1 MLENS
6 HTQRADAISKTALV
20 GGLVD
25 LGLSVIKIVAGLL
38 WHSQA
43 LLADGLHSLS
53 DLLSD
58 GIVWWAG
65 RHAAQAPDQEHPY
78 GHGRYE
84 TLATLVLGVL
94 LLAVALGIGWDAG
107 KRLFLSGALL
117 RPELPALIA
126 VLVSILVKEW
136 LYWWTLGYA
145 RQVRS
150 ELLRANAWHHR
161 SDAISSIVVLV
172 GISGTL
178 AGLPYLD
185 AVAAILVAVMIAHI
199 AWGLGRRSIRE
210 LVDTG
215 LEAERLALIRETIDA
230 VDGVREIHRLRTRRH
245 GWQAALD
252 VHVLLA
258 DPRVSVSEGHMI
270 ALQVERRLI
279 SQVAEITDVTVHI
292 DPENDE
298 AEPTP
303 AALPTRPQVLERLER
318 LWAGIPETAQRRRTI
333 LHYLDGRID
342 VEVYFPLDLCA
353 GECSRAQTLRENLQ
367 TALAKDPTFNRLFV
381 HFGGCRNK

>member
-1 MLENS
+1 MPENPQ
-6 HTQRADAISKTALV
+6 TRRADAISKTALV
-20 GGLVD
+20 GGLANLV
-25 LGLSVIKIVAGLL
+25 LTAIKIIAGLL

-43 LLADGLHSLS
+43 LIADGLHSLS

-58 GIVWWAG
+58 GVVWWAG

-78 GHGRYE
+78 GHERYE
-84 TLATLVLGVL
+84 TLATLVLGAL
-94 LLAVALGIGWDAG
+94 LLAVAVGIGWDAG
-107 KRLFLSGALL
+107 KRLFLPGELL
-117 RPELPALIA
+117 QPQLPALIA
-126 VLVSILVKEW
+126 VVLSILVKEW

-145 RQVRS
+145 RRVRS

-161 SDAISSIVVLV
+161 SDAISSVVVFVGVGGALV
-172 GISGTL
+172 
-178 AGLPYLD
+178 GLPYLD
-185 AVAAILVAVMIAHI
+185 AVAAVLVAVMIAHI
-199 AWGLGRRSIRE
+199 AWELGRRSIRE

-215 LEAERLALIRETIDA
+215 LEAERLALIRETIDT

-252 VHVLLA
+252 VHVLLS

-270 ALQVERRLI
+270 ALLVENRLT

-298 AEPTP
+298 AELTL
-303 AALPTRPQVLERLER
+303 AELPTRPQVLERLAR
-318 LWAGIPETAQRRRTI
+318 LWAGIPEAAQRRRTI

-342 VEVYFPLDLCA
+342 VEVYFPLGLCA
-353 GECSRAQTLRENLQ
+353 GECSRAQDLRERLR
-367 TALAKDPTFNRLFV
+367 TALATDPTFNRLFV
-381 HFGGCRNK
+381 HFG